1 MERKKVFNKKWLYLL
16 SILIFIYLLLFST
29 VLILGYYPD
38 FYYFHM
44 IINTLL
50 LLLSVIT
57 LILLF
62 EKSKKS
68 ILYINLFFSVFI
80 ILICFRLLFTIKPD
94 TYFIRSQFS
103 YLIFSIVYL
112 VVVNKFKVRKVKELE
127 IEEIGKHKE

>member
-1 MERKKVFNKKWLYLL
+1 MEKKKVFNKKWLYSL

-68 ILYINLFFSVFI
+68 ILCINLFFSVFI

-94 TYFIRSQFS
+94 NYFIRSQFS
-103 YLIFSIVYL
+103 YLIFSIVYI
-112 VVVNKFKVRKVKELE
+112 VFVNKFKIRRVRALE
-127 IEEIGKHKE
+127 IEEIGKHEE